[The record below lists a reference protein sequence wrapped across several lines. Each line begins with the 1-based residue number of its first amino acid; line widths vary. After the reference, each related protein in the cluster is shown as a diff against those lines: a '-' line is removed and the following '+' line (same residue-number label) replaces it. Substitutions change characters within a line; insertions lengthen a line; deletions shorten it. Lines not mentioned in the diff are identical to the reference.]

1 MGQVIFIIKVKYFQ
15 INRKKLI
22 FNQLTFL
29 RKGSDA
35 NLIKKC
41 DINPELFLK

>member
-1 MGQVIFIIKVKYFQ
+1 MGHVIFIIKVKYFQ

-22 FNQLTFL
+22 FNQLRFL

-35 NLIKKC
+35 NFIKKC
-41 DINPELFLK
+41 EINPELFLK

>member
-1 MGQVIFIIKVKYFQ
+1 MDQVIFIIKVKYFQ

-22 FNQLTFL
+22 FNQLTYL

-35 NLIKKC
+35 NFIKKC
-41 DINPELFLK
+41 EINQNCF